1 MWEMAG
7 ISGYVYD
14 FKFKG
19 GVGTKDPQNVCE
31 LPDSCGESGFVVLRL
46 SKDLRPWKHQLF
58 LDNYFA

>member
-31 LPDSCGESGFVVLRL
+31 LPDSCGESGFAVLRL
-46 SKDLRPWKHQLF
+46 SKDLRP
-58 LDNYFA
+58 